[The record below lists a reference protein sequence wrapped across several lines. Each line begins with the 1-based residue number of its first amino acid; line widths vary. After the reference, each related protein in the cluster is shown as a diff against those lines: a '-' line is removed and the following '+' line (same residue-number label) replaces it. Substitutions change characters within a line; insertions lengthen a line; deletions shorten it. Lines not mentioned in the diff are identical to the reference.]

1 MAESKGKSCQLFTP
15 SLLTNAEFCV
25 QMLTAKALLEQP
37 KLMERLITMR
47 SFRNSFVAALAILT
61 VTNGVMA
68 GKPARTNDIQLP
80 KPPADKAQ
88 VVWYRTGGAD
98 LISCAVKENGQK
110 ISSLGPNR
118 YFIMLAEPG
127 RHEYVV
133 SSEASDKLVL
143 DLKAGESQFAS
154 CHIGMGIFV
163 GRPKI
168 DVSSEYKFRAAYKL
182 KMVDGEDMGPG
193 LGAMRP
199 EQVAEALKNEA
210 ALQATPQ

>member
-1 MAESKGKSCQLFTP
+1 MRAFSISAIVAITLLGTP
-15 SLLTNAEFCV
+15 F
-25 QMLTAKALLEQP
+25 
-37 KLMERLITMR
+37 
-47 SFRNSFVAALAILT
+47 AASAQ
-61 VTNGVMA
+61 
-68 GKPARTNDIQLP
+68 KPAKVNTIQLP
-80 KPPADKAQ
+80 KPPAGKAQ

-182 KMVDGEDMGPG
+182 KMVDGEDMSPG

-199 EQVAEALKNEA
+199 EQVAEALKSEPA
-210 ALQATPQ
+210 AQATPQ